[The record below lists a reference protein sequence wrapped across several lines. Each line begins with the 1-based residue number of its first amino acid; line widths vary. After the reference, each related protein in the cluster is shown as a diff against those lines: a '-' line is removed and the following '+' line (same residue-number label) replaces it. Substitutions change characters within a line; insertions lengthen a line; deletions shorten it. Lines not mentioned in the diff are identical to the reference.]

1 MSSIKLQG
9 GTGGYGVFT
18 ISSPATNS
26 EHTLTLPDATTTAM
40 ATSATQTLTNKTFGT
55 GLVMA
60 ASTLTSAGQRTASGT
75 SVTLATG
82 LPSWVRSVSVVFS
95 TVSTNGTSPFIIRF
109 GTGTTPTYV
118 TSGYASVSDN
128 YTTAE
133 NPTGSSLGFRI
144 GQSIAASSSATAIY
158 TFFRVGTN
166 RWIGQLNGVL
176 DAGSSVLFGGGV
188 VSLPSALTA
197 ILFTTEGGVN
207 TFDSGTFTVWYE

>member
-1 MSSIKLQG
+1 MSTIKIQG
-9 GTGGYGVFT
+9 GTGGSGIFT

-75 SVTLATG
+75 SVTLATNI
-82 LPSWVRSVSVVFS
+82 PSWVESVSVVFS

-109 GTGTTPTYV
+109 GTGTAPTYV
-118 TSGYASVSDN
+118 TSGYTSVSDN
-128 YTTAE
+128 YSTSEA
-133 NPTGSSLGFRI
+133 PASSSVGFRV
-144 GQSIAASSSATAIY
+144 GRSIAAASSATAIY
-158 TFFRVGTN
+158 TFFLLGTN
-166 RWIGQLNGVL
+166 KWVGQLNGIL
-176 DAGSSVLFGGGV
+176 DAGASVLIGGGV
-188 VSLPSALTA
+188 VSLPSALTS

-207 TFDSGTFTVWYE
+207 TFDGGTITVWYE